1 MKRPFYYNAFRR
13 IRSSGSG
20 ELVKRMKS
28 YQSCTQQFKL
38 LVFLNLGCEVG
49 QYGDYCKC
57 CEGCQECDIENG
69 KCGMLTFEQ
78 MHFKI
83 CV

>member
-1 MKRPFYYNAFRR
+1 MHTTVQIIYLF
-13 IRSSGSG
+13 
-20 ELVKRMKS
+20 
-28 YQSCTQQFKL
+28 
-38 LVFLNLGCEVG
+38 NLGCEVG

>member
-1 MKRPFYYNAFRR
+1 MTKRPLTADKFIF
-13 IRSSGSG
+13 I
-20 ELVKRMKS
+20 
-28 YQSCTQQFKL
+28 
-38 LVFLNLGCEVG
+38 LGCEVG

-78 MHFKI
+78 THFKM

>member
-1 MKRPFYYNAFRR
+1 MAKFA
-13 IRSSGSG
+13 
-20 ELVKRMKS
+20 LVVLENKK
-28 YQSCTQQFKL
+28 CEKL
-38 LVFLNLGCEVG
+38 PEVHTTVQIIYLFNLGCEVG

-69 KCGMLTFEQ
+69 KCGMLPFEQ